1 MKAKMRKICEK
12 KEFVILYNDYK
23 DEYVV
28 YNRKLE
34 WKTENDDKH
43 HTHCNNLK
51 VAYRLIDYAI
61 NKKIGKKM
69 SKYFIESL
77 MRISK
82 DERYKQKLQNILEGK
97 EPKEVYYNKSKAYRK
112 R

>member
-1 MKAKMRKICEK
+1 MRKICEK

-43 HTHCNNLK
+43 HT
-51 VAYRLIDYAI
+51 
-61 NKKIGKKM
+61 
-69 SKYFIESL
+69 
-77 MRISK
+77 
-82 DERYKQKLQNILEGK
+82 
-97 EPKEVYYNKSKAYRK
+97 
-112 R
+112 